1 MLKTIVGSELVGTG
15 QYKGLRETSFLCL
28 PIRGDVGLIVV
39 ELVVSAFDCLD
50 SARRMLVFFF
60 NVA

>member
-1 MLKTIVGSELVGTG
+1 VGSELVGTG
-15 QYKGLRETSFLCL
+15 QYNGLRETSFLCS
-28 PIRGDVGLIVV
+28 PIRGDVGLTGV
-39 ELVVSAFDCLD
+39 ELVSAFDCLD

>member
-1 MLKTIVGSELVGTG
+1 VGSALVGTG
-15 QYKGLRETSFLCL
+15 QYNGLRETSFFCS
-28 PIRGDVGLIVV
+28 PIRGDVGLTVV
-39 ELVVSAFDCLD
+39 ELAVSAFDCLD

>member
-1 MLKTIVGSELVGTG
+1 MLRTTVGSALVGTG
-15 QYKGLRETSFLCL
+15 QYNGLRETSFFCS
-28 PIRGDVGLIVV
+28 PIRGDVGLTVV
-39 ELVVSAFDCLD
+39 ELAVSAFDCLD